1 MRASGQRLEPVAPS
15 PRKQPVRDGILAF
28 LTRPRRPLEIAR
40 QMERSVPNITGHL
53 RAMQR
58 LNLVVRLAYGV
69 YAPAR
74 APYLHQAAQN
84 PSPRRPKTAD
94 LIPAFLAKPRA
105 VAEVVQQFGITEATA
120 RHNLNELRRRGL
132 VERLEEGTYRS
143 PPRPV

>member
-1 MRASGQRLEPVAPS
+1 MSARAQRPESAAPS

-74 APYLHQAAQN
+74 APYLQQAADN
-84 PSPRRPKTAD
+84 PNPRRLRTAD
-94 LIPAFLAKPRA
+94 LIPAYLVKPRG
-105 VAEVVQQFGITEATA
+105 VTEVMQRFGITEATA

-132 VERLEEGTYRS
+132 VERLKEGMYRS
-143 PPRPV
+143 PPRPR